1 LLLRRVS
8 AVGALL
14 VAPTLLM
21 TAPASAAAPTVERP
35 KTRTVEV
42 VGSPTGF
49 TAPATR
55 ASGIT
60 TFRLSTT
67 DPAGSRF
74 GLFRLR
80 PGVRLD
86 RYLAHLRTALT
97 GQGDEAVAAGRKV
110 VQQAT
115 LLGGASVVPGGPAT
129 LTQML
134 RPGTYHLIDY
144 EDIENGA
151 HHPVAVRP
159 LAVTDRVEHDVPR
172 RPDGMIRMVETPDGP
187 RFQAPR
193 TIRAGSSLL
202 VSNLSDQVDEAIFV
216 PVRPGTEEK
225 DVQRFFEAVARGEWP
240 PDSPVAGL
248 PRGMP
253 VLSEGRAAVIEP
265 GLAPGAYA
273 LVTWVID
280 LDTGRMRSA
289 RGMHQ
294 LVTVV

>member
-1 LLLRRVS
+1 MLLRRMS

-14 VAPTLLM
+14 VAPTLLVAAPAGA
-21 TAPASAAAPTVERP
+21 APASERP
-35 KTRTVEV
+35 TSRTIEV
-42 VGSPTGF
+42 LGSPTGF

-55 ASGIT
+55 PSGIT

-86 RYLAHLRTALT
+86 RYLGHLRTALT
-97 GQGDEAVAAGRKV
+97 GDRTEAVAAGRRV

-144 EDIENGA
+144 EDLDNGA
-151 HHPVAVRP
+151 HRPVAVRP
-159 LAVTDRVEHDVPR
+159 LTVTDRVAHDVPR

-187 RFQAPR
+187 RFQAPH
-193 TIRAGSSLL
+193 TISAGSSLL
-202 VSNLSDQVDEAIFV
+202 VSNLSGQVDEAIFV

-225 DVQRFFEAVARGEWP
+225 DVQRFFEAVDRGEWP
-240 PDSPVAGL
+240 PDSPLAGL

-265 GLAPGAYA
+265 GLAPGEYA
-273 LVTWVID
+273 LVTWMID
-280 LDTGRMRSA
+280 LESGTMRAAS
-289 RGMHQ
+289 GMHQ